1 MAYQM
6 YLADVL
12 MPVTPEKVSV
22 KINNQNQTFTL
33 ISGEEINVL
42 QSAGLTSVTFDLM
55 LPHVPYPFANGTVQ
69 SAQFYLSHL
78 ERLKKGKQPFQW
90 ILNRSKPDGSSLF
103 FSNLTV
109 GLEEYEIKEDASEGF
124 DIIVSVKLKQWN
136 AYGIKKV
143 NIKQPTAPNEKA
155 KASVQNPPREQS
167 NAPKASTYT
176 VQKGDSLWN
185 IAKKHLG
192 DGAKYTEIYNLNKD
206 KIKNPNLIDPGQVL
220 TLPNEKR

>member
-22 KINNQNQTFTL
+22 KMNNQNKTFTL
-33 ISGEEINVL
+33 INGEEINIL

-55 LPHVPYPFANGTVQ
+55 LPHVSYPFANGNMQT
-69 SAQFYLSHL
+69 AQYYLSHL
-78 ERLKKGKQPFQW
+78 ERLKTEKQPFQW
-90 ILNRSKPDGSSLF
+90 ILNRSKPDGTSLF

-109 GLEEYEIKEDASEGF
+109 GLEEYEIKDDAAEGF
-124 DIIVSVKLKQWN
+124 DIIVSVKLKQWK
-136 AYGIKKV
+136 AYGTKKV
-143 NIKQPTAPNEKA
+143 NIKQPTAPNGKA
-155 KASVQNPPREQS
+155 KASVQNPPRKQT

-176 VQKGDSLWN
+176 VQKGDCLWN

-192 DGAKYTEIYNLNKD
+192 NGARYQEIYNLNKD
-206 KIKNPNLIDPGQVL
+206 KIKNPNLIYPRQVL
-220 TLPNEKR
+220 TLPSGKG